1 VAILADRNVRQKEN
15 RYSSLC
21 VETQIMSTMRC
32 MNIPA
37 ITEATGRATK
47 VLKKNLKAV
56 AKREIFNRFTTEDSY
71 TWKITLTYTSA
82 AV

>member
-1 VAILADRNVRQKEN
+1 MSGKKKI

-21 VETQIMSTMRC
+21 VETQIKWILRC
-32 MNIPA
+32 MIIPA
-37 ITEATGRATK
+37 ITGGTGIATQ

-71 TWKITLTYTSA
+71 TWNITRTLVPQCET
-82 AV
+82 